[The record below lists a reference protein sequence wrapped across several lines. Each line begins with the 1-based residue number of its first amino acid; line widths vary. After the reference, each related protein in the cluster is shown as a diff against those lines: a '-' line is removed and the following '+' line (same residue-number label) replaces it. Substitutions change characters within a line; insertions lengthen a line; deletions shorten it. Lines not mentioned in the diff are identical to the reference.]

1 MPCIAIHLA
10 VAKKYLAK
18 NPNEEEN
25 DFILGTLAP
34 DFGLDNLSDYININ
48 GLDKRARHFG
58 NDYKPSSLID
68 YMKTKVDF
76 NEFFLN
82 NDINT
87 SFLRAYFLHLLC
99 DYYFFDSCIND
110 NRLTNLSLEE
120 GVKIG
125 YNDYDLIT
133 EYLID
138 KYDLDIPKIAKDIM
152 SRKGVGKLQI
162 LEIDKVDEFIDKMSK
177 LDLNKEKDKL
187 LKKDRKY

>member
-10 VAKKYLAK
+10 VAKKYLEK
-18 NPNEEEN
+18 NHNEEEK

-34 DFGLDNLSDYININ
+34 DFGLDNLSDYIKIN
-48 GLDKRARHFG
+48 GNDKRARHFG

-82 NDINT
+82 NDIDT

-110 NRLTNLSLEE
+110 SRLANLSLEE

-133 EYLID
+133 EYLIN
-138 KYDLDIPKIAKDIM
+138 KYNLDIPEIAKDIM

-162 LEIDKVDEFIDKMSK
+162 LEIDKVDEFINRMAN
-177 LDLNKEKDKL
+177 LDLSNEREL
-187 LKKDRKY
+187 WKKRI